1 MERVEALEEA
11 IQKQNLVG
19 IYSVFYTIAH
29 GDPAFS
35 SGKFDEALDYVKSK
49 QIPGFLQEFDGDEFE
64 PEENWNEE
72 YWAFL
77 ASALIDNFCET
88 RIAHLK
94 QVGQKIYPS
103 KPRRVQPHV
112 ENRGK
117 DMEQVRRRRTTS
129 HFTKEEK
136 SGRRKKEKQP
146 LETETRKRG
155 KFLEKLFTKKNLG
168 GKE

>member
-1 MERVEALEEA
+1 MERIEALEEA

-35 SGKFDEALDYVKSK
+35 SGKFEKALTYVKGK

-94 QVGQKIYPS
+94 QVGRKIYPS
-103 KPRRVQPHV
+103 KPKEVQPHV
-112 ENRGK
+112 ENRCK
-117 DMEQVRRRRTTS
+117 DIDQVRRTTYHS
-129 HFTKEEK
+129 TKEEK
-136 SGRRKKEKQP
+136 SRRRQKNIQP
-146 LETETRKRG
+146 LETKPG
-155 KFLEKLFTKKNLG
+155 KIDKWIEKFRRKKNSG